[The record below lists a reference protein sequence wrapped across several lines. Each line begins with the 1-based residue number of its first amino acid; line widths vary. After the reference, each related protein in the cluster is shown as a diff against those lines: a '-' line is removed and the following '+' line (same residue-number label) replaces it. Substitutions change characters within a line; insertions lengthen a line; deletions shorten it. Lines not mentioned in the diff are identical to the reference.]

1 MKDLLLAGVSFFA
14 AVAVVIIFVALG
26 KCGFSLCLCSKV
38 RCGQ

>member
-1 MKDLLLAGVSFFA
+1 MEKLLLAAVSFFA
-14 AVAVVIIFVALG
+14 AAAVVIIFVALG